1 MTSTRKRA
9 RQAPIPQPGSR
20 AAQVQRLRRRLI
32 RSGWPRLQMLLI
44 VALTSGAGLLASW
57 LLLSAGTQS
66 IGLRYAL
73 AVAIAY
79 VVFLGLLWIW
89 LRSDSN
95 DYIDF
100 PNLPSSRS
108 DSSQACATAPASDT
122 PATAFDATSNAL
134 SASDTKADSL
144 LGEVGDVLGSG
155 DEIGV
160 PLVIVI
166 GLLIALA
173 GLLVV
178 IANVVWSAPVLFA
191 ELLFDGVLA
200 TALYRR
206 LRREDS
212 RHWLET
218 AVRRTV
224 WPFVIALV
232 LASVTGFALQSW
244 RPEAVTLG
252 QALEA
257 APSATR

>member
-1 MTSTRKRA
+1 
-9 RQAPIPQPGSR
+9 
-20 AAQVQRLRRRLI
+20 
-32 RSGWPRLQMLLI
+32 MLLI

-57 LLLSAGTQS
+57 LLLSAGMPS
-66 IGLRYAL
+66 MGLRYAL

-79 VVFLGLLWIW
+79 VVFLGMLWVW

-100 PNLPSSRS
+100 PNLSSSRS

-122 PATAFDATSNAL
+122 PATAFDATSSAD
-134 SASDTKADSL
+134 SASGTKADSL
-144 LGEVGDVLGSG
+144 FGDVGVGDVLGSG

-173 GLLVV
+173 GLLLV

-206 LRREDS
+206 LRRQDS

-218 AVRRTV
+218 AVRRTA
-224 WPFVIALV
+224 WPFVIALA
-232 LASVTGFALQSW
+232 LASATGFALQAW

-252 QALEA
+252 QALDA